1 MEDEKWIQNI
11 RNRMDDYSEPLPPDM
26 WRKLEKDLNVPKV
39 IPLWKRWQF
48 VAAAAMIAVVFSVGV
63 WFWTSPMADSL
74 SDKGKLAQQEE
85 QAVLEDNKPFI
96 PVNESE
102 NLILAKAETNK
113 DAEDIESEDIES
125 VSLASQKV
133 LEENIVAAP
142 EVVKVENIY
151 AEQPSEMPQS
161 MNKAD
166 TKEDDETEKR
176 MQLLRATR
184 KADREQVKRNAY
196 WTEKNTDRKEQK
208 WQMGL
213 AAGNTPYSFSNSFG
227 GFGRMVSHA
236 VKSSADGL
244 LMNPLSN
251 ETTAYNQVLFNN
263 REQSSKTEVHHR
275 MPVSVGASFKWLL
288 NKDWAI
294 ETGLFYTLLS
304 SNSHSGS
311 DSYMEEEWKLHY
323 IGIPL
328 KVHRSLWQ
336 NERFNFYVSAG
347 GVVEKCVSGSLETVY
362 VTGSNEHEKINSS
375 LDVDPLQ
382 WSVTGAVGAQVNFTR
397 QIGLYIEPGIAYYF
411 DDGSDIET
419 FRKEH
424 PLNFNLQ
431 LGLRFSF
438 SK

>member
-11 RNRMDDYSEPLPPDM
+11 RNRMDDYSEPQPPDM

-63 WFWTSPMADSL
+63 WFWTSPM
-74 SDKGKLAQQEE
+74 GKLAQQEE

-113 DAEDIESEDIES
+113 DAEDIES

-151 AEQPSEMPQS
+151 AEQPSEMSQS

>member
-102 NLILAKAETNK
+102 N
-113 DAEDIESEDIES
+113 SEDIES

-142 EVVKVENIY
+142 EVVKEENIY

-347 GVVEKCVSGSLETVY
+347 GAVEKCVSGSLETVY

>member
-11 RNRMDDYSEPLPPDM
+11 RNRMDDYSEPQPPDM

-63 WFWTSPMADSL
+63 WFWTSPM
-74 SDKGKLAQQEE
+74 GKLAQQEE

-113 DAEDIESEDIES
+113 DAEDIES

-151 AEQPSEMPQS
+151 AEQPSEMSQS

-347 GVVEKCVSGSLETVY
+347 GAVEKCVSGSLETVY

>member
-166 TKEDDETEKR
+166 TKK
-176 MQLLRATR
+176 MM
-184 KADREQVKRNAY
+184 K
-196 WTEKNTDRKEQK
+196 QK
-208 WQMGL
+208 KD
-213 AAGNTPYSFSNSFG
+213 AA
-227 GFGRMVSHA
+227 
-236 VKSSADGL
+236 SSCY
-244 LMNPLSN
+244 P
-251 ETTAYNQVLFNN
+251 
-263 REQSSKTEVHHR
+263 
-275 MPVSVGASFKWLL
+275 
-288 NKDWAI
+288 
-294 ETGLFYTLLS
+294 
-304 SNSHSGS
+304 
-311 DSYMEEEWKLHY
+311 
-323 IGIPL
+323 
-328 KVHRSLWQ
+328 
-336 NERFNFYVSAG
+336 
-347 GVVEKCVSGSLETVY
+347 
-362 VTGSNEHEKINSS
+362 
-375 LDVDPLQ
+375 
-382 WSVTGAVGAQVNFTR
+382 
-397 QIGLYIEPGIAYYF
+397 
-411 DDGSDIET
+411 
-419 FRKEH
+419 
-424 PLNFNLQ
+424 
-431 LGLRFSF
+431 
-438 SK
+438 

>member
-1 MEDEKWIQNI
+1 
-11 RNRMDDYSEPLPPDM
+11 
-26 WRKLEKDLNVPKV
+26 
-39 IPLWKRWQF
+39 
-48 VAAAAMIAVVFSVGV
+48 MIAVVFSVGV

-213 AAGNTPYSFSNSFG
+213 AAGNTPYSFFQFVRRIRTY
-227 GFGRMVSHA
+227 GF
-236 VKSSADGL
+236 
-244 LMNPLSN
+244 
-251 ETTAYNQVLFNN
+251 T
-263 REQSSKTEVHHR
+263 
-275 MPVSVGASFKWLL
+275 
-288 NKDWAI
+288 
-294 ETGLFYTLLS
+294 
-304 SNSHSGS
+304 
-311 DSYMEEEWKLHY
+311 
-323 IGIPL
+323 
-328 KVHRSLWQ
+328 
-336 NERFNFYVSAG
+336 
-347 GVVEKCVSGSLETVY
+347 CC
-362 VTGSNEHEKINSS
+362 
-375 LDVDPLQ
+375 
-382 WSVTGAVGAQVNFTR
+382 
-397 QIGLYIEPGIAYYF
+397 
-411 DDGSDIET
+411 
-419 FRKEH
+419 
-424 PLNFNLQ
+424 
-431 LGLRFSF
+431 
-438 SK
+438 

>member
-63 WFWTSPMADSL
+63 WFWTSPM
-74 SDKGKLAQQEE
+74 GKLAQQEE

-113 DAEDIESEDIES
+113 DAEDIES

-151 AEQPSEMPQS
+151 AEQPSEMSQS

>member
-1 MEDEKWIQNI
+1 MKDEKWIQNI

-26 WRKLEKDLNVPKV
+26 WAKLEKDLNVPKV

-48 VAAAAMIAVVFSVGV
+48 VAAAAMIAVVSSLGV
-63 WFWTSPMADSL
+63 WFWTSPVADSL
-74 SDKGKLAQQEE
+74 SDKGKLAQEEE
-85 QAVLEDNKPFI
+85 QAVLEENKPFI
-96 PVNESE
+96 PTGGTED
-102 NLILAKAETNK
+102 LILSEVKTLDDGKEPETVAWIPNNMSEEVAVTDPVSAE
-113 DAEDIESEDIES
+113 
-125 VSLASQKV
+125 
-133 LEENIVAAP
+133 
-142 EVVKVENIY
+142 EVEH
-151 AEQPSEMPQS
+151 AEQS
-161 MNKAD
+161 AD
-166 TKEDDETEKR
+166 ETGEDETEAEKK

-184 KADREQVKRNAY
+184 EADREQVKRNAY
-196 WTEKNTDRKEQK
+196 WAEKNNTYHKEKK
-208 WQMGL
+208 WQMAFG
-213 AAGNTPYSFSNSFG
+213 AGNTPYSFSNSFG
-227 GFGRMVSHA
+227 GFGRMFSHT
-236 VKSSADGL
+236 VVNHPDGL

-251 ETTAYNQVLFNN
+251 EATAYNQVMFNN

-275 MPVSVGASFKWLL
+275 MPVSVGASVKWFL

-304 SNSHSGS
+304 SESHSGS

-328 KVHRSLWQ
+328 KVHRTIWQ

-347 GVVEKCVSGSLETVY
+347 GAVEKCVSGSLETVY
-362 VTGSNEHEKINSS
+362 VTGNNEQEKINSS

-382 WSVTGAVGAQVNFTR
+382 WSVMGNVGAQVNFTR
-397 QIGLYIEPGIAYYF
+397 RIGLYVEPGIAYYF